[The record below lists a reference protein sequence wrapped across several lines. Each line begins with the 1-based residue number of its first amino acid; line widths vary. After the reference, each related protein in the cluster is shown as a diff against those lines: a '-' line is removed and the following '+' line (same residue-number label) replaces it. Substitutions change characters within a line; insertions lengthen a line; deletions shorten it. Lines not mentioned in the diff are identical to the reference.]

1 MYAEMGRIFFV
12 GKAPAEL
19 KEAFELCKETQRVTL
34 KLLKPGA
41 DPGEIWRANNEFLVK
56 KGQLPETRLYAHGQG
71 YDLVERPAIRDDEPM
86 RLKPRMNIT
95 VHPIIGSDRVWV
107 WVCDNYLI
115 TESGV
120 SPCLHKMPQEI
131 FEV

>member
-1 MYAEMGRIFFV
+1 
-12 GKAPAEL
+12 
-19 KEAFELCKETQRVTL
+19 LCKETQKVTL
-34 KLLKPGA
+34 KLLRPGA
-41 DPGEIWRANNEFLVK
+41 DPADIWQANNEYLMK

-86 RLKPRMNIT
+86 KLRARMNIT
-95 VHPIIGSDRVWV
+95 VHPIIGSNKVWV

-120 SPCLHKMPQEI
+120 EPLHKAPQEI
-131 FEV
+131 FSI